1 MEPHGTP
8 WGRARGADMEQHSR
22 AEEEVGIWEG
32 HIGGG
37 IRRPME
43 CGAAWTPKAP
53 WPSSNSLPLVAQS
66 LGPIGPPTEGHCGPP
81 SPSGCMRML
90 NKYVKASNFLE
101 LARSQL
107 LLTTTCLNLE
117 GVRRRRSFFCTKAQE
132 EFCTDGPCYLHEDL
146 WPLWRWRARSCSRA
160 SVDGKRC
167 R

>member
-1 MEPHGTP
+1 M
-8 WGRARGADMEQHSR
+8 GRAYRRGNSETNGVWGGMDPQGPLAEQQQPALSCAESR
-22 AEEEVGIWEG
+22 P
-32 HIGGG
+32 
-37 IRRPME
+37 RR
-43 CGAAWTPKAP
+43 ATHRRALW
-53 WPSSNSLPLVAQS
+53 
-66 LGPIGPPTEGHCGPP
+66 PP

-132 EFCTDGPCYLHEDL
+132 EFCPDGPCYLHEDL

-160 SVDGKRC
+160 NVDGKRC